1 MSRTKRDLDYFLVQG
16 LDSVRFWMPPGA
28 IVVGLRLATRAT
40 EYNQNGGGTNGNNG
54 ISVDSVGA
62 ESGENE
68 PGKPAQAHR
77 RGSIGT
83 REAQRRKF
91 LHEAQAYSICSG
103 TQEDQH
109 GAEGT
114 MGENSII

>member
-40 EYNQNGGGTNGNNG
+40 EYNQNGGGNNGNNG
-54 ISVDSVGA
+54 IGVDSVGV

-68 PGKPAQAHR
+68 FSKPTETYR
-77 RGSIGT
+77 RGSFGT
-83 REAQRRKF
+83 REA
-91 LHEAQAYSICSG
+91 
-103 TQEDQH
+103 
-109 GAEGT
+109 
-114 MGENSII
+114 